1 MAPPG
6 PNKWIGVREELCQ
19 VVLVTHSLQRGGTKT
34 MLAKLPNMTASY
46 EAGS

>member
-19 VVLVTHSLQRGGTKT
+19 VVLLPIHFSEE
-34 MLAKLPNMTASY
+34 AKKSPVRAK
-46 EAGS
+46 AAIA